1 MRLHEGRD
9 NFNKIIDI
17 LEIEKYVK
25 KENISSIFLPFNYFS
40 KEFDCKINY
49 VELYC
54 KNGSGDGLLFVTT
67 KKLLE
72 AWTFLKKGE

>member
-25 KENISSIFLPFNYFS
+25 KENISSIFFA
-40 KEFDCKINY
+40 
-49 VELYC
+49 V
-54 KNGSGDGLLFVTT
+54 
-67 KKLLE
+67 
-72 AWTFLKKGE
+72 